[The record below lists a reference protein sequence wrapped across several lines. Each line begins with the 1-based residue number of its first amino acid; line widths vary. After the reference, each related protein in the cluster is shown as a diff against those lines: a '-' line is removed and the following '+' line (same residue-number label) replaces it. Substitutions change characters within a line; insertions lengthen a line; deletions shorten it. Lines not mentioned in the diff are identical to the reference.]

1 VPPFF
6 GTSRNGFGGL
16 AALRTMLLE
25 PLALRFVSSH
35 FIAALTVALVAAG
48 CSDSNGGSP
57 TGTSGSGGVPSTSG
71 GGGAV
76 GIVGGSAPQGGSD
89 ATAGTNAAAGANA
102 VAGAGGTMGG
112 AGGGGAGSAS
122 AGAAGG
128 PPKGHA
134 LPSTCKVDMLWTGSP
149 MRPQLT
155 DEAAACFTVLNALAA
170 AGNIANLIT
179 DNWDPTAGLPA
190 AGTLTPTFTV
200 ASDDTGTHKTVQ
212 AAIDAA
218 NAAGGTERAYI
229 LVKPGTYHAPVC
241 VKGTVPIT
249 LYGADAD
256 ATKVVISFDNYSG
269 KTVPADLTLTNPCKA
284 PSKATFGTS
293 DSTTLWVASD
303 GFQAMNLTIAN
314 DFVEPDGG
322 TFQAVAL
329 STTGDKLVF
338 QNIRLLGNQDTL
350 QPSSLTAA
358 IVARAYYKS
367 SYVEGD
373 TDFIFGRGVAV
384 FDDCD
389 IAYIGTRKS
398 NGAHFAPSTDGAFP
412 YGFLVTNSR
421 IVAGTGAVAGAAAL
435 GRAWDSSSEPNSN
448 GEVIVLNSKIDNHVT
463 VAVPWKAS
471 TSGRVFDAATNRL
484 FEYKNTGAGA
494 AP

>member
-1 VPPFF
+1 
-6 GTSRNGFGGL
+6 
-16 AALRTMLLE
+16 MLLE

-35 FIAALTVALVAAG
+35 FLAALTVALVAAG
-48 CSDSNGGSP
+48 CSDSAGGSP
-57 TGTSGSGGVPSTSG
+57 TGTAGSAGAPSSTG
-71 GGGAV
+71 GGGSASS
-76 GIVGGSAPQGGSD
+76 VGGTAPQGGID
-89 ATAGTNAAAGANA
+89 ATAGTNAAGANA
-102 VAGAGGTMGG
+102 MAGMGG
-112 AGGGGAGSAS
+112 AGGAAGAATGGGGGG
-122 AGAAGG
+122 GAAGG
-128 PPKGHA
+128 PPKDHA

-155 DEAAACFTVLNALAA
+155 DEAAACFTVLNVLAA
-170 AGNIANLIT
+170 AGNIANLMT

-190 AGTLTPTFTV
+190 ANTLTPTFTV

-218 NAAGGTERAYI
+218 NAAGGTARAYI

-249 LYGADAD
+249 LYGADTD
-256 ATKVVISFDNYSG
+256 ATKVVISFNNASG
-269 KTVPADLTLTNPCKA
+269 QTVPADLTLTNPCKA
-284 PSKATFGTS
+284 PTKTTFGTS
-293 DSTTLWVASD
+293 DSTTMWVASD

-314 DFVEPDGG
+314 DFVEPSDG

-329 STTGDKLVF
+329 STTGDKLIF
-338 QNIRLLGNQDTL
+338 QNVRLLGNQDTL

-389 IAYIGTRKS
+389 ITYVGTRKS

-412 YGFLVTNSR
+412 YGWLVINSR
-421 IVAGTGAVAGAAAL
+421 IAAGAGAVAGAAAL

-448 GEVIVLNSKIDNHVT
+448 GEVIIVSSKLDNQVT
-463 VAVPWKAS
+463 VAAPWKTS
-471 TSGRVFDAATNRL
+471 TSGRLFNADTNRL
-484 FEYKNTGAGA
+484 FEYKNTGPGA

>member
-1 VPPFF
+1 
-6 GTSRNGFGGL
+6 
-16 AALRTMLLE
+16 MLIE

-35 FIAALTVALVAAG
+35 CVAALTVALLAAG
-48 CSDSNGGSP
+48 CSDSTGDSTLTGGS
-57 TGTSGSGGVPSTSG
+57 GSAGLPSTSG
-71 GGGAV
+71 GGGAASN
-76 GIVGGSAPQGGSD
+76 VGGSAPQGGV
-89 ATAGTNAAAGANA
+89 ATTAGANA
-102 VAGAGGTMGG
+102 VAGNNAVSGSNAVAGMGG
-112 AGGGGAGSAS
+112 S
-122 AGAAGG
+122 AGAAGAAGGG
-128 PPKGHA
+128 PPKGNA
-134 LPSTCKVDMLWTGSP
+134 LPSNCKVDMLWTGSP
-149 MRPQLT
+149 TRPQLT

-170 AGNIANLIT
+170 AGNIANLMT

-190 AGTLTPTFTV
+190 ADTLTPKFTV

-212 AAIDAA
+212 AAIAA
-218 NAAGGTERAYI
+218 AVAAGGTDRAYI

-256 ATKVVISFDNYSG
+256 ATKVVIAFDNYSG

-293 DSTTLWVASD
+293 DSSTLWVASD

-314 DFVEPDGG
+314 DFVEPNDG

-338 QNIRLLGNQDTL
+338 QNVRLLGNQDTL
-350 QPSSLTAA
+350 QPSSLTSA

-367 SYVEGD
+367 SYIEGD

-384 FDDCD
+384 FDACD
-389 IAYIGTRKS
+389 ITYIGTRKS
-398 NGAHFAPSTDGAFP
+398 NGAHFAPSTDGAMP
-412 YGFLVTNSR
+412 YGFLIVNSR
-421 IVAGTGAVAGAAAL
+421 VVAGTGAVAGAAAL

-448 GEVIVLNSKIDNHVT
+448 GEVIVMNSKIEHQVT

-471 TSGRVFDAATNRL
+471 TSGRLFNAATNRL

>member
-1 VPPFF
+1 
-6 GTSRNGFGGL
+6 
-16 AALRTMLLE
+16 MLIE
-25 PLALRFVSSH
+25 PLALRFISSH
-35 FIAALTVALVAAG
+35 FIAALTVTLVATG
-48 CSDSNGGSP
+48 CSDSAGGSP
-57 TGTSGSGGVPSTSG
+57 TGSTGGGGISSTSGGVPSTSG

-76 GIVGGSAPQGGSD
+76 NNVGGSIPQGGING
-89 ATAGTNAAAGANA
+89 TAGINAMAGANAAAGAG
-102 VAGAGGTMGG
+102 GAMGG
-112 AGGGGAGSAS
+112 AGGS
-122 AGAAGG
+122 AGAASGGAGGG

-134 LPSTCKVDMLWTGSP
+134 LPSTCKVDMLWTGTP

-155 DEAAACFTVLNALAA
+155 DEAAACFTMLNALAA
-170 AGNIANLIT
+170 AGNIANLVT

-190 AGTLTPTFTV
+190 AGTLTPKFTV

-218 NAAGGTERAYI
+218 MAAGGTERAYI

-241 VKGTVPIT
+241 VKGAVPVT

-256 ATKVVISFDNYSG
+256 ATEVVIAFDNYSG
-269 KTVPADLTLTNPCKA
+269 KTVPADLTLTNPCK
-284 PSKATFGTS
+284 PPTKATFGTS

-314 DFVEPDGG
+314 DFVEPNDG

-329 STTGDKLVF
+329 STTGDELIF
-338 QNIRLLGNQDTL
+338 QNVRLLGNQDTL
-350 QPSSLTAA
+350 QPSSLTSA

-389 IAYIGTRKS
+389 ITYIGTRKS
-398 NGAHFAPSTDGAFP
+398 NGAHFAPSTDGALP

-421 IVAGTGAVAGAAAL
+421 IRAGAGAVAGAAAL

-448 GEVIVLNSKIDNHVT
+448 GEVIVRNSTIENQVS
-463 VAVPWKAS
+463 VAAPWKTS
-471 TSGRVFDAATNRL
+471 TSGRVFDPATNRL

>member
-1 VPPFF
+1 
-6 GTSRNGFGGL
+6 
-16 AALRTMLLE
+16 MLIE

-35 FIAALTVALVAAG
+35 FLAALTVALVAAG
-48 CSDSNGGSP
+48 CSDSAGGSP
-57 TGTSGSGGVPSTSG
+57 TGSAGAASAGAPSTSG
-71 GGGAV
+71 GGGAA
-76 GIVGGSAPQGGSD
+76 GNVGGTAPQGGV
-89 ATAGTNAAAGANA
+89 AGTAGTHAAAGASALAGTGGA
-102 VAGAGGTMGG
+102 VGGVGG
-112 AGGGGAGSAS
+112 AGGGSVGGAGAGAPS

-128 PPKGHA
+128 PPRGNA
-134 LPSTCKVDMLWTGSP
+134 LPSDCKVDMLWMGSP
-149 MRPQLT
+149 TRPQLT
-155 DEAAACFTVLNALAA
+155 DEAAACFTVLKALAA

-179 DNWDPTAGLPA
+179 DDWDPTAGLPDA
-190 AGTLTPTFTV
+190 ATLTPKFTV
-200 ASDDTGTHKTVQ
+200 ASDDSGTHKTVQ

-218 NAAGGTERAYI
+218 VAAGGTERAYI

-256 ATKVVISFDNYSG
+256 ATKVVIAFDNYSG
-269 KTVPADLTLTNPCKA
+269 KTVPTDLTLINPCKA
-284 PSKATFGTS
+284 PTKATFGTS
-293 DSTTLWVASD
+293 DSTTMWVASD

-314 DFVEPDGG
+314 DFVEPSDG

-338 QNIRLLGNQDTL
+338 QNVRLLGNQDTL
-350 QPSSLTAA
+350 QPSSLTTT

-398 NGAHFAPSTDGAFP
+398 NGAHFAPSTDGTVP
-412 YGFLVTNSR
+412 YGFLVINSR
-421 IVAGTGAVAGAAAL
+421 IVAGAGAVAGAAAL

-448 GEVIVLNSKIDNHVT
+448 GEVIVVNSTIGNQVT
-463 VAVPWKAS
+463 AAVPWKAS
-471 TSGRVFDAATNRL
+471 TSGRVFNAASNRL